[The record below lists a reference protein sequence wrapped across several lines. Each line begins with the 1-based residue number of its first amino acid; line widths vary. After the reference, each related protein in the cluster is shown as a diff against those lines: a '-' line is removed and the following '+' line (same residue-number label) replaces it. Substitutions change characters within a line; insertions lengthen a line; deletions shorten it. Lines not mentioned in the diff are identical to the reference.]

1 MENVKN
7 IVVLLEFEDGSV
19 RQVLTTRP
27 QKDAALYVLR
37 DDDGNLAVTNEMEP
51 ITFIF
56 KPKE

>member
-19 RQVLTTRP
+19 RQVLTTRH
-27 QKDAALYVLR
+27 QKDVALYVLR
-37 DDDGNLAVTNEMEP
+37 DDDGNLPVTNEMEP

-56 KPKE
+56 KPKK